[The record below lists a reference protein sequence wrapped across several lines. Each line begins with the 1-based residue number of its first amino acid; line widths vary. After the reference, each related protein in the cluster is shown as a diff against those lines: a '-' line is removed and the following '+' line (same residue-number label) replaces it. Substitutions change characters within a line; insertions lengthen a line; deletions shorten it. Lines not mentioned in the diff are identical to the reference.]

1 MAIGAPVEVGSG
13 QAVANA
19 STIAITLTANVPAG
33 STLILFSNVLG
44 ALAVQTPVSSVAD
57 AASNPW
63 AVGLNKGQGGGPED
77 TDIWFGRMNTGLSS
91 GGTVTVTYS
100 GVGGLGQGIA
110 SLAYVTGLDTTS
122 PLDKAVGAV
131 GSSTAPSSG
140 TSGTLTQ
147 ANEICIGVVGR
158 YNAASTVTLTSIGSF
173 TAMTKQQNS
182 AGTTRC
188 TVWPAYQIVSA
199 TTAQTYSGTL
209 SVTGAWEA
217 IQITLKGAAT
227 AATPPPPQGAS
238 RRLVRLP
245 RIRLPLRGQ
254 ATPTSAVQPPPSNRR
269 RTLSWNVRLRRRSSS
284 QFVPPQPAFRPPPQA
299 ARARIPLPLR
309 RRSQSTTPTGVAGFI
324 AGTHQLP
331 TAASMNLALPPGSV
345 LNGWVLAVEA
355 EGSGTP
361 VTGAIAGSTTLL
373 SAAATNMYIRVLAK
387 QLNATDISNG
397 FLAVTGT
404 TTGHDWWALAY
415 DTTITGFD
423 ALSSFPLNAAA
434 FGTRGGVSQTFITA
448 PSATPGATRD
458 YVAVLSFERTIGAT
472 TVSSI
477 SQGTQDYFNE
487 DVTTT
492 NVSTLAAHFAGP
504 AAGVATG
511 AVTVTYSNASGNGL
525 AFLLPLTTTQS
536 IQSLGPVVAD
546 RWRRRPRWSLPRRPY
561 TMAPP
566 QVTVTVTTQPPPPQG
581 PRRRLPW
588 PALRRPAPPP
598 LPPLLPGA
606 VLPRQP
612 ARRPA
617 LPMLRRAA
625 HPSQLVPPQAIRGF
639 IPAYFYPTLG
649 EWATLTTFPNQPAVM
664 IANPASGP
672 GTSVNSDYT
681 TWIGTAVHSGIQI
694 LGYVNLQYATRT
706 LGTSSDTATSG
717 TVLGDINGWLAL
729 YPNIT
734 GIFFDL
740 SPTDAGANLTFT
752 QSAISY
758 ARSVLP
764 NGAPVWINPGAY
776 PLVSGYIDAAD
787 VALVYENNYQA
798 GYQGFL
804 IPSWAA
810 GYVPNYPPTKFAH
823 LLYNVP
829 TAQAERVALGIAARN
844 RVGWFFATNSDD
856 TFSTLAPYWA
866 TDERFDLWSLN
877 TAVDDPIARL
887 ISARRRPGWARRQP
901 RPTQPVPTPAV
912 VVTVQVLPP
921 QSTRQARTLVP
932 RRRSWG
938 AQPVPPPV
946 TVTTQ
951 ALPPQPARRASRFTS
966 RARARAA
973 QPVPAQVVVVT
984 VQALPP
990 QPTRKARTWLLRRR
1004 PQTGQPV
1011 PAQTPALTTQALPP
1025 QPGRRAPRFSFRAR
1039 PRNGAPPVQV
1049 TVTVPPQSGRRLPR
1063 QPVVGHRRGT
1073 QPIPAPVVV
1082 VTAQSLPPQPTR
1094 RPSRFLPRIRPR
1106 VTAVPVRVTVTVVP
1120 QIARRSPWTSGRR
1133 RPRTGQPVPPQIVVT
1148 AQTLPAQATR
1158 RFTWLPL
1165 RRRNRVGQLVPVHVT
1180 VIVTPTPP
1188 ERTYVVPGERRTYVV
1203 PAESR
1208 AVTVPAESR
1217 TIVVPAEPRTIT
1229 VPTNP
1234 RSTTTRR

>member
-1 MAIGAPVEVGSG
+1 MAIGTPVEVGSG
-13 QAVANA
+13 QWTTG
-19 STIAITLTANVPAG
+19 STIPITLTANVPAG

-63 AVGLNKGQGGGPED
+63 AVGLNKGQGTGPED

-91 GGTVTVTYS
+91 GGTVTVTYG

-140 TSGTLTQ
+140 TSGTLSQ

-227 AATPPPPQGAS
+227 AATPPPPQGVF
-238 RRLVRLP
+238 RRLARLP
-245 RIRLPLRGQ
+245 WVRRPAWSQTPPRL
-254 ATPTSAVQPPPSNRR
+254 AAQPPPGTRR
-269 RTLSWNVRLRRRSSS
+269 RAPQLGIRLRRRSAS
-284 QFVPPQPAFRPPPQA
+284 PPVLAAPVVVTVQLPPP
-299 ARARIPLPLR
+299 
-309 RRSQSTTPTGVAGFI
+309 
-324 AGTHQLP
+324 
-331 TAASMNLALPPGSV
+331 
-345 LNGWVLAVEA
+345 
-355 EGSGTP
+355 
-361 VTGAIAGSTTLL
+361 VT
-373 SAAATNMYIRVLAK
+373 
-387 QLNATDISNG
+387 
-397 FLAVTGT
+397 
-404 TTGHDWWALAY
+404 
-415 DTTITGFD
+415 
-423 ALSSFPLNAAA
+423 
-434 FGTRGGVSQTFITA
+434 
-448 PSATPGATRD
+448 
-458 YVAVLSFERTIGAT
+458 
-472 TVSSI
+472 
-477 SQGTQDYFNE
+477 
-487 DVTTT
+487 
-492 NVSTLAAHFAGP
+492 
-504 AAGVATG
+504 
-511 AVTVTYSNASGNGL
+511 
-525 AFLLPLTTTQS
+525 
-536 IQSLGPVVAD
+536 
-546 RWRRRPRWSLPRRPY
+546 
-561 TMAPP
+561 
-566 QVTVTVTTQPPPPQG
+566 
-581 PRRRLPW
+581 RRRLRWPTPRRQALVLPPPSSASGALLPRQSARRRMF
-588 PALRRPAPPP
+588 PALRRA
-598 LPPLLPGA
+598 
-606 VLPRQP
+606 
-612 ARRPA
+612 AR
-617 LPMLRRAA
+617 
-625 HPSQLVPPQAIRGF
+625 PSQLVPPQAIRGF

-649 EWATLTTFPNQPAVM
+649 EWAILTTFPNQPAVM

-706 LGTSSDTATSG
+706 LGTPSDTASSG
-717 TVLGDINGWLAL
+717 TVYGDINGWLTF

-752 QSAISY
+752 QSATSY

-776 PLVSGYIDAAD
+776 PLVSDYIDAAD

-798 GYQGFL
+798 GYQGFT

-866 TDERFDLWSLN
+866 SDERFDLWTLN

-887 ISARRRPGWARRQP
+887 TSSRRRSGWVRRQP
-901 RPTQPVPTPAV
+901 RPGQPVLAQTV
-912 VVTVQVLPP
+912 VVTVQALPP
-921 QSTRQARTLVP
+921 QSTRQARALVP
-932 RRRSWG
+932 RRRSRG

-946 TVTTQ
+946 TVTAQ
-951 ALPPQPARRASRFTS
+951 ALPPQPARRAARFTG
-966 RARARAA
+966 RPRARAA

-990 QPTRKARTWLLRRR
+990 QPTRKARTWFPRRR

-1011 PAQTPALTTQALPP
+1011 PAQTPALTTQALPL

-1039 PRNGAPPVQV
+1039 PRNAGPPVQV
-1049 TVTVPPQSGRRLPR
+1049 TVTVPPQPGRRPSR
-1063 QPVVGHRRGT
+1063 QSVVGHRRGT
-1073 QPIPAPVVV
+1073 QLVPTPVVV
-1082 VTAQSLPPQPTR
+1082 TVQSLPPQPTR
-1094 RPSRFLPRIRPR
+1094 RPNRFLPRARPR
-1106 VTAVPVRVTVTVVP
+1106 VTAAPVRITVTVVS
-1120 QIARRSPWTSGRR
+1120 QAARRSPWISRRR
-1133 RPRTGQPVPPQIVVT
+1133 RPRAGQPVPPQTIVVT
-1148 AQTLPAQATR
+1148 AQTFPAQASR
-1158 RFTWLPL
+1158 RFRWLPL
-1165 RRRNRVGQLVPVHVT
+1165 RRHNRAGQFIPVHVT

-1203 PAESR
+1203 PTESR

-1217 TIVVPAEPRTIT
+1217 TVAVPAESRATT
-1229 VPTNP
+1229 VPIDP